1 MVLKTPDYWDQIS
14 HLKMIDDIFQESM
27 KNKLDDLVLLRI
39 FDEETNSHRNDTIL
53 VEEGLTGVSF
63 IPENSEYPDANPW
76 ESDTFTMTKYK
87 YGAKVV
93 ITEEMKKYNEIGS
106 MKERIRSI
114 VDEGMEMIEQSLADI
129 LLYGFSTSSYTD
141 VFGKST
147 GAVGQKGY
155 ALFNSTDNNIIKI
168 GATTNPELSV
178 QALDAAYVMWRTSKN
193 TLGQYKSVKYD
204 TLLVSPALRALAD
217 QLVSSDHLPWSSD
230 NAVNFNKGR
239 YKVVE
244 SNRLSTRSDGTD
256 TSAYWFVFDSKK
268 IKNQLK
274 VKWAKKPELKA
285 VGEVIFDANEVHRFS
300 FWYSRGFL
308 NFNYI
313 AWSTGVAS
321 VAKKGIAVEVVNGDA
336 NPVIT
341 KDAATPTETETET
354 ETA

>member
-1 MVLKTPDYWDQIS
+1 MVLKTPDYWDQTS
-14 HLKMIDDIFQESM
+14 HLKMIDEIFQESM
-27 KNKLDDLVLLRI
+27 KDKLDDLVLLRI

-53 VEEGLTGVSF
+53 IEEGLTGVSF

-76 ESDTFTMTKYK
+76 DSSTFTMTKYK
-87 YGAKVV
+87 YGAKVL
-93 ITEEMKKYNEIGS
+93 ITEEMKKYNEIWS

-129 LLYGFSTSSYTD
+129 LLYGFSTSPYTD
-141 VFGKST
+141 VFGKT
-147 GAVGQKGY
+147 TWAVGQKGY
-155 ALFNSTDNNIIKI
+155 ALFNSNDNNIIKI

-178 QALDAAYVMWRTSKN
+178 QALDAAYVMGATRTN
-193 TLGQYKSVKYD
+193 ALGQHKSIKYD
-204 TLLVSPALRALAD
+204 TLLVSPALRGKAE
-217 QLVSSDHLPWSSD
+217 QLVNSDKLPWSSD

-239 YKVVE
+239 FKIVE
-244 SNRLSTRSDGTD
+244 SPRLATRSDGTD
-256 TSAYWFVFDSKK
+256 TSAYWFVFDSRKV
-268 IKNQLK
+268 KNQLK

-313 AWSTGVAS
+313 AWSQGTAS
-321 VAKKGIAVEVVNGDA
+321 VAKQGIAVEVVNTDS

-341 KDAATPTETETET
+341 QDAATPTETETET
-354 ETA
+354 A

>member
-1 MVLKTPDYWDQIS
+1 MVIKTPDYWDQTS

-27 KNKLDDLVLLRI
+27 KDKLDDLVLLKI

-53 VEEGLTGVSF
+53 VEEWLTGVAF

-76 ESDTFTMTKYK
+76 ESDTYTMTKYK

-93 ITEEMKKYNEIGS
+93 ITEEMKKYNEIWS

-129 LLYGFSTSSYTD
+129 LLHGFSTSAYTD

-147 GAVGQKGY
+147 WAVGQKGR
-155 ALFNSTDNNIIKI
+155 ALFNSTDGNIIKV
-168 GATTNPELSV
+168 GSTSNPNLCTAS
-178 QALDAAYVMWRTSKN
+178 LNAAYVMGRTHKN
-193 TLGQYKSVKYD
+193 SLGQYKSVKYD
-204 TLLVSPALRALAD
+204 TLLVSPALRAIAD
-217 QLVSSDHLPWSSD
+217 QLVNSDKLPWSSD

-239 YKVVE
+239 FKVVE
-244 SNRLSTRSDGTD
+244 SNRLSTRGDGTD

-268 IKNQLK
+268 VKNQLK
-274 VKWAKKPELKA
+274 VKWAKQPELKA

-313 AWSTGVAS
+313 AGSTGENTI
-321 VAKKGIAVEVVNGDA
+321 AKTGIAVEVVNA
-336 NPVIT
+336 TEAPVYT
-341 KDAATPTETETET
+341 YDVTPTPTETPTS
-354 ETA
+354 